1 MSVATKSI
9 RYMFKSGID
18 RIQRSTNNNTPQ
30 NILQNKNVKEN
41 FKILFY
47 KASIILIPIPDKHE

>member
-1 MSVATKSI
+1 
-9 RYMFKSGID
+9 MFKSGID

-30 NILQNKNVKEN
+30 NILQNKNLKEN